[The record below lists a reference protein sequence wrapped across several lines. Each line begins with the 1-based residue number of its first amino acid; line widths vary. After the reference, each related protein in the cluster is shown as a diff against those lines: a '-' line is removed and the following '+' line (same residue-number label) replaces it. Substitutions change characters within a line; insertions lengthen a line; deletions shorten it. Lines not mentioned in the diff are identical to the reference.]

1 VVGVAN
7 RDRQT
12 ERREATRQEI
22 VEAAWD
28 VAREQGLATL
38 TLREVAARVGMRAPS
53 LYSHFPAKHA
63 IYDAMF
69 GQAWEEFERVATATL
84 DQLPSDPRA
93 TLQACATTYF
103 DFATADLPRHQ
114 LMNQRTIP
122 GFEPSQE
129 SYAPAVRVLD
139 SMRNILTRVGVHD
152 PAAID
157 LWTALLAGMIE
168 QQWANDPGG
177 DRWRRL
183 LDRAVDMFADEM
195 GLPGPRGDAR

>member
-1 VVGVAN
+1 VVAVPN
-7 RDRQT
+7 RDRQA

-22 VEAAWD
+22 LEAAWD

-38 TLREVAARVGMRAPS
+38 TLREVATRVGMRAPS

-69 GQAWEEFERVATATL
+69 GQAWEEFERVATALL
-84 DQLPSDPRA
+84 DRLPDDPRA
-93 TLQACATTYF
+93 TLQICATTYF

-114 LMNQRTIP
+114 LMNQRTVP

-139 SMRNILTRVGVHD
+139 LMRSILTRVGVQD
-152 PAAID
+152 SAAID
-157 LWTALLAGMIE
+157 LWTAVLAGMIE

-177 DRWRRL
+177 NRWRRL